1 MEQTRQKKISA
12 LLQKDFIEIFQA
24 AIRDK
29 GIKNLVVS
37 VSTVRVTPDLGN
49 AKVFISVFP
58 YAQAASFVNEV
69 QTNKTLFRHELALR
83 VKNQLRKV
91 PEIDFYLDD
100 ALEHIE
106 NIDRALSSK
115 ENPLQDS
122 GK

>member
-12 LLQKDFIEIFQA
+12 LLRKDFIEIFQA

>member
-58 YAQAASFVNEV
+58 YAQAASFVN
-69 QTNKTLFRHELALR
+69 
-83 VKNQLRKV
+83 
-91 PEIDFYLDD
+91 
-100 ALEHIE
+100 
-106 NIDRALSSK
+106 
-115 ENPLQDS
+115 
-122 GK
+122 

>member
-12 LLQKDFIEIFQA
+12 LLRKDFIEIFQA

-106 NIDRALSSK
+106 KIDRALSSK

>member
-106 NIDRALSSK
+106 KIDRALSSK